1 MKIKITLN
9 NSAGPIEERFIE
21 VDPVCGFKPIRDT
34 IIDLVTDLDLY
45 AGDSITIREAD

>member
-9 NSAGPIEERFIE
+9 NSVGPIDERFVE
-21 VDPVCGFKPIRDT
+21 VDAARGFKPISDT